1 MQKAL
6 SSLLQICLYALGFSF
21 TNSQISLA
29 QVTSDNTV
37 NTQVTQNGNVAEIKG
52 GETRGSNLF
61 HSFQDFSVPT
71 GNEASFNNANNIENI
86 FSRVTGGNISNI
98 DGAIRNN
105 GSANLFLINPAGII
119 LGKNARLDI
128 GGSFL
133 GSTASSI
140 LFENGEFNAA
150 DLENPPLLTVNAPI
164 GLGFR
169 DEPGDI
175 INRSTVTN
183 SVEETVGLEVLPGN
197 NITLLGGNINF
208 DAGNVTAK
216 GGRIEL
222 GGLSQAGTI
231 GINENGNLNL
241 PDNIAKAD
249 ITLSNAADVDVRGSG
264 GSINLNARN
273 LTLASGRSSIRA
285 GIAADSSSGEAQ
297 AGNITINVDENIAI
311 DNSSISNSVDVDGVG
326 NAGSINITT
335 TNLTL
340 NNGAKV
346 DASTSGDG
354 DTGFVNVTATD
365 TIAIDAQ
372 DFTDFVTGITST
384 VKEGGIGN
392 SKGININS
400 GNLTVSNGGRIA
412 ANTSGIGN
420 AGQVDIT
427 ATDSIV
433 FDGRNFDSS
442 IASGVAS
449 RVDGIGNGNSGGI
462 NINTA
467 NLTLSDG
474 GSVDAS
480 TLGNGDSGFV
490 NITATDTIGI
500 DARDSAGTVTGITS
514 IVKVD
519 ATGNSKGI
527 NIDTANLTA
536 SNGGR
541 IAANTSGIGNAGRV
555 NITAT
560 DSIVFN
566 GRNSQTNIR
575 SGAAS
580 LVDEVGEGESGGLNI
595 TTSNLALS
603 NEGIVE
609 ATTKGAGNA
618 GAIDIDVN
626 NLTLTNGGR
635 IAANTSGD
643 GNAGRVNITATD
655 SIIFDGKNSQGDIFS
670 GVASRVDG
678 IGNGDSGGIKITSN
692 NLILSNEGIV
702 EATTLSEGNAG
713 DVEIATNNL
722 TLTNGGRIDANTVS
736 EGNAGKLTINATEAI
751 AINGATEQFRS
762 NISANALVSNGN
774 SGNVNLYTDR
784 LTIENG
790 GAIEASNV
798 DSLGILKSG
807 TGRSGNINIE
817 ANSIALNNGGRI
829 EAITQSVAGDNANI
843 NLTVA
848 DTITLQNNSFI
859 SAKAI
864 GEANGGNLKI
874 DTDFIIAFPNGNND
888 IVANAQQGQGG
899 NIDITAKSLFGIEQ
913 RSLYRSTNDIDA
925 SSDDINLNG
934 NVLINS
940 LNNNIVRES
949 RQLPKT
955 LVIPEKTIV
964 QACQANREA
973 EAKNGLNIEGKG
985 GIPAE
990 PVLPLDSRNI
1000 VINGENTNSISAT
1013 LEPVE
1018 TSQGKIQPAR
1028 GIKTTKSGDVIL
1040 TAYRTSNSGD
1050 RLAEIK
1056 RNCG

>member
-140 LFENGEFNAA
+140 LFENGEFSAA
-150 DLENPPLLTVNAPI
+150 DLENPPLLTVNAPV

-183 SVEETVGLEVLPGN
+183 SVEEPVGLEVLPGN

-231 GINENGNLNL
+231 GINENGNLNF

-249 ITLSNAADVDVRGSG
+249 ITLSNAADVDVRGSA

-311 DNSSISNSVDVDGVG
+311 DNSSISNSVDVDAVG

-365 TIAIDAQ
+365 SIAIDAQ
-372 DFTDFVTGITST
+372 DFTDSVTGITST

-400 GNLTVSNGGRIA
+400 GNLAVSNGGRIA

-420 AGQVDIT
+420 AGQVNIT

-433 FDGRNFDSS
+433 FDGRNFDNS

-480 TLGNGDSGFV
+480 TSGNGDSGFV
-490 NITATDTIGI
+490 NVTATDSIGI

-514 IVKVD
+514 TVKVD
-519 ATGNSKGI
+519 ATGNSQGI
-527 NIDTANLTA
+527 NINTANLTA
-536 SNGGR
+536 NNGGR
-541 IAANTSGIGNAGRV
+541 IAANTSGTGNAGRV

-560 DSIVFN
+560 DSIIFD
-566 GRNSQTNIR
+566 GRNSQTNLR

-618 GAIDIDVN
+618 GAIDIGVN
-626 NLTLTNGGR
+626 NLTLTSGGR

-643 GNAGRVNITATD
+643 GNAGRVNIAATD
-655 SIIFDGKNSQGDIFS
+655 SIIFDGKNFQGDIFS

-678 IGNGDSGGIKITSN
+678 IGNGNSGGIKITSN

-713 DVEIATNNL
+713 DIEIATNNL

-774 SGNVNLYTDR
+774 SGNVNIYTAR

-807 TGRSGNINIE
+807 TGRSGNLNIE
-817 ANSIALNNGGRI
+817 ANSIALNNGARI

-874 DTDFIIAFPNGNND
+874 DTDFIIAFPNGDND

-899 NIDITAKSLFGIEQ
+899 NIDITAKSLFGIQQ
-913 RSLYRSTNDIDA
+913 RSLDRLTNDIDA

-949 RQLPKT
+949 RPLPKK
-955 LVIPEKTIV
+955 VVKPEKTIV
-964 QACQANREA
+964 QTCQANREA
-973 EAKNGLNIEGKG
+973 AAKNELNIEGKG
-985 GIPAE
+985 GIPNE
-990 PVLPLDSRNI
+990 PGLPLDSRNI
-1000 VINGENTNSISAT
+1000 VINGENTNFISAT
-1013 LEPVE
+1013 PEPVE

-1040 TAYRTSNSGD
+1040 TAYRTNNAGD